1 MKAIKL
7 TNCRESLAQFAAL
20 ESPPLLGARERPPPG
35 GPRQASIF
43 GRMSGSI
50 CSPSASLLNWLYSP
64 TTANSS
70 PMPSRLSPS
79 RCTAAR
85 CEMIQ

>member
-1 MKAIKL
+1 
-7 TNCRESLAQFAAL
+7 
-20 ESPPLLGARERPPPG
+20 
-35 GPRQASIF
+35 
-43 GRMSGSI
+43 
-50 CSPSASLLNWLYSP
+50 LLNWLYSP